1 MRKSMIAAVIGVV
14 GLGVAGT
21 LAIAAQG
28 DAPMRPNFERMADNR
43 AALLDAE
50 LAGLKAA
57 LKLNPDQEK
66 LWSPFETSVRDAAK
80 ERDDAMK
87 AMREARKPGDARPA
101 PLDRL
106 DMLAT
111 RMEDGAKALHSIAA
125 AGKPLYASLDA
136 DQQER
141 FGFLA
146 RALMMHHQGG
156 GMGPRDGMGPH
167 GGGMGMGGPDG
178 DAPPPPPAQP

>member
-1 MRKSMIAAVIGVV
+1 MRKSVIAAVVGVV
-14 GLGVAGT
+14 GLGAAGT
-21 LAIAAQG
+21 FAIAAQG
-28 DAPMRPNFERMADNR
+28 DAPMRPNFMRMEANR

-57 LKLNPDQEK
+57 LKLNADQDK
-66 LWSPFETSVRDAAK
+66 LWTPFETSVRDAAK

-87 AMREARKPGDARPA
+87 AMRDDRKPGDARPA

-106 DMLAT
+106 DMMAT
-111 RMEDGAKALHSIAA
+111 RMEDGAKSLHSIAA
-125 AGKPLYASLDA
+125 AGKPLYAALDT

-146 RALMMHHQGG
+146 RTMMRHGGEGMGPG
-156 GMGPRDGMGPH
+156 GMGPKHP
-167 GGGMGMGGPDG
+167 GMGMGPDG
-178 DAPPPPPAQP
+178 DAPPPPPDAQ

>member
-1 MRKSMIAAVIGVV
+1 
-14 GLGVAGT
+14 
-21 LAIAAQG
+21 
-28 DAPMRPNFERMADNR
+28 
-43 AALLDAE
+43 
-50 LAGLKAA
+50 
-57 LKLNPDQEK
+57 
-66 LWSPFETSVRDAAK
+66 
-80 ERDDAMK
+80 MK

-106 DMLAT
+106 DMMAT

-146 RALMMHHQGG
+146 RTLMHRERG
-156 GMGPRDGMGPH
+156 GMGPRDGMGPR
-167 GGGMGMGGPDG
+167 GGGMGMGEPDG
-178 DAPPPPPAQP
+178 DAPPPPAAQ